1 MFDRIIAA
9 LEDDGINRA
18 NGTYEKQDIVAAVA
32 ALYFHMIAADG
43 VVTMDEIAHF
53 RQLLHEQFDLSQD
66 ELDQV
71 VTQGAQEQRDS
82 PGLFPF
88 TAILNRE
95 LDGQEKANILLK
107 LQELANADGTL
118 DPLEAEMLAHVSRL
132 LRLDD

>member
-9 LEDDGINRA
+9 FEDDGINRG
-18 NGTYEKQDIVAAVA
+18 NGTYEKRDIVAAVA

-43 VVTMDEIAHF
+43 VVTTEEISRF
-53 RQLLHEQFDLSQD
+53 REVLHEQFELGED

-71 VTQGAQEQRDS
+71 IAQGVEEQRNS

-95 LDGQEKANILLK
+95 LDGQERGNILLK
-107 LQELANADGTL
+107 LNELANSDGVL
-118 DPLEAEMLAHVSRL
+118 DPLEAEMLAHVARL
-132 LRLDD
+132 LKLDD

>member
-53 RQLLHEQFDLSQD
+53 RQLLHEQFDLSPD